1 MGPAVHPGM
10 ARSAAAGL
18 IDAGSEVV
26 ATISVTISL
35 FVTVTRQVA
44 FRSDLIRVAFVWK
57 LKRIVFWPLIFRII
71 FLDLFLTFGN

>member
-26 ATISVTISL
+26 VTISVTVSL
-35 FVTVTRQVA
+35 FASVTRQVA
-44 FRSDLIRVAFVWK
+44 LRSDLIQVAFVWK
-57 LKRIVFWPLIFRII
+57 LKPIMFWLLIFKTI
-71 FLDLFLTFGN
+71 FLL